1 MAVSADKVAILKIA
15 ERKAFLETSL
25 EVIAVKS
32 APWLE
37 GHVKFGYVRPAEYRA
52 GPFSVHLR
60 GGGNCPY
67 STLDAMLCEWI
78 GD

>member
-1 MAVSADKVAILKIA
+1 MAVSEDKIAILKIA
-15 ERKAFLETSL
+15 ERKAFLETAL

-37 GHVKFGYVRPAEYRA
+37 GEMKFGYVRAAEYGA

-60 GGGNCPY
+60 GGGSSPY
-67 STLDAMLCEWI
+67 PTLDAMLCEWI